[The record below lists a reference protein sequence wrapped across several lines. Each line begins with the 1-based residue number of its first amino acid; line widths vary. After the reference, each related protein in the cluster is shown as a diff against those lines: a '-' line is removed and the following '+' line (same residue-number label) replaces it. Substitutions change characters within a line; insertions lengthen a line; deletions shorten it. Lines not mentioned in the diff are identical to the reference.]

1 MLTAGGI
8 TGAEPGEVDEVR
20 WNRLLK
26 TALPT
31 EPLRGRFMLSL
42 FSLDIVEGLRTGVL
56 CNSVGV
62 VLCFN

>member
-8 TGAEPGEVDEVR
+8 TGADPGEVDVFR

-31 EPLRGRFMLSL
+31 EPLRGRFMFSL
-42 FSLDIVEGLRTGVL
+42 FSLDIVEG
-56 CNSVGV
+56 
-62 VLCFN
+62 